1 MTKFEQLQNQT
12 EASYPS
18 AQVVAEIIRDVLKKL
33 GAQSFR
39 PEDGLADRVK
49 AWEHMREPNRPETH
63 TADGRPKIEVSAESQ
78 WLRPEQNQLDPDGV
92 IRPRQQPVDW
102 MQGFEWDKA
111 STVMAGHFQRMRAPI
126 FTEPADKSPEP
137 GPGIPVAKGHK
148 ISW

>member
-1 MTKFEQLQNQT
+1 MVNMKLEHLQNQT

-18 AQVVAEIIRDVLKKL
+18 PHVIDEIAEAVAKKL

-39 PEDGLADRVK
+39 PEAGLADRVK
-49 AWEHMREPNRPETH
+49 AWERMREPNRPETH

-78 WLRPEQNQLDPDGV
+78 WLRPEQNEQVGNV
-92 IRPRQQPVDW
+92 IRPRQPVEY
-102 MQGFEWDKA
+102 QNFEWDKA
-111 STVMAGHFQRMRAPI
+111 RAIMSGHFQRMRAPI